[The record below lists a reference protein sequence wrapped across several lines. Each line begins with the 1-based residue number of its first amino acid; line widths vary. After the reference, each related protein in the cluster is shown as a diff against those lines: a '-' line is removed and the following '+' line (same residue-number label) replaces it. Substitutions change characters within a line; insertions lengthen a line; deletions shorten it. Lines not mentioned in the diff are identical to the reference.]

1 MAPAHAEPAKTSIM
15 GTPRGVADLP
25 RFSANLG
32 LLWPD
37 RPLLQRIEAAAR
49 AGFRAIEMH
58 FPYEVPAIE
67 VAAAAARNG
76 LTILGINTAPGDWAR
91 GDRGLGALPGREG
104 DFQAAVDQSIAYCV
118 DSGASA
124 IHVMAGNVA
133 PHERQH
139 ARAVFADNLRIA
151 AAKAAPHRLPL
162 LLEPLNP
169 RDNPGY
175 FYSTVAEAAALID
188 ELALPNIK
196 LQFDV
201 YHVARSE
208 GDVLTKLQRYM
219 PVIGN
224 IQIAAVPSRAEPDEG
239 EIAYP
244 AVLAALD
251 ALEYRGWVGCEYVPR
266 GDTDAGLGWLKAAN
280 HSTNDHR
287 WAPMSPALRGRL

>member
-1 MAPAHAEPAKTSIM
+1 MVA
-15 GTPRGVADLP
+15 PRGAAELP

-37 RPLLQRIEAAAR
+37 RPLLRRIEAAAR

-58 FPYEVPAIE
+58 FPYDVPARE
-67 VAAAAARNG
+67 VAAAASRNG
-76 LTILGINTAPGDWAR
+76 LTILGINTLPGDLAR
-91 GDRGLGALPGREG
+91 GERGLGALPGRER
-104 DFQAAVDQSIAYCV
+104 DFQAVLDQSLGYCV

-124 IHVMAGNVA
+124 IHVMAGNVGGSD
-133 PHERQH
+133 RQR
-139 ARAVFADNLRIA
+139 ARAVFADNLRVA
-151 AAKAAPHRLPL
+151 AAKAATHRLPL

-175 FYSTVAEAAALID
+175 FYSTVSEAVSLIE

-201 YHVARSE
+201 YHVAISE
-208 GDVLTKLQRYM
+208 GDVLTKLKRYM

-224 IQIAAVPSRAEPDEG
+224 VQIAAVPSRAEPDEG

-244 AVLAALD
+244 AVFAAVD
-251 ALEYRGWVGCEYVPR
+251 ALEYPGWVGCEYRPR
-266 GDTDAGLGWLKAAN
+266 GDTDAGLGWLQAA
-280 HSTNDHR
+280 SR
-287 WAPMSPALRGRL
+287 